1 MREAEVPQV
10 EVDQVC
16 EEKEAALDR
25 ELKDLEPTKTGRPQV
40 GT

>member
-1 MREAEVPQV
+1 MRAAEVPQV

-25 ELKDLEPTKTGRPQV
+25 EFKDWERKLATA
-40 GT
+40 